1 MKKSEKWTPL
11 KKTKTL
17 GKKKNSTDK
26 NQIKPLG
33 NKNPIFFQKK
43 QTLLPKNQSIKKH
56 MPCEKNLQKKK
67 MQKKKPQLLAKK
79 KIAKKTCKR
88 KTKKSTF

>member
-17 GKKKNSTDK
+17 GKTNSTDK

-33 NKNPIFFQKK
+33 NKNPIFSKKK
-43 QTLLPKNQSIKKH
+43 QTLLPKKQSIKKH
-56 MPCEKNLQKKK
+56 MPCEKNLQKKTK
-67 MQKKKPQLLAKK
+67 PLQKKLQLLAKK
-79 KIAKKTCKR
+79 TRKENMQKKN
-88 KTKKSTF
+88 KKSTF